1 MAQAHNTRTFGAT
14 IGAALGTSAAYAV
27 HGAVSAA
34 QYTGRFGQDVA
45 AGATEQYAAKSGEL
59 AARRAALAEQRAAA
73 IGAAVE
79 AAAPPVAKQRRLAT
93 AK

>member
-1 MAQAHNTRTFGAT
+1 MAQAQNTRTFGAT

-34 QYTGRFGQDVA
+34 QYTGRFGKDVA
-45 AGATEQYAAKSGEL
+45 AGATEQYGVKSAELLAKREQ
-59 AARRAALAEQRAAA
+59 LAEQRGMVA
-73 IGAAVE
+73 IPV
-79 AAAPPVAKQRRLAT
+79 VAKQRRVAT

>member
-1 MAQAHNTRTFGAT
+1 MAQAHNTLGST
-14 IGAALGTSAAYAV
+14 IGRALGNAAAYTV

-45 AGATEQYAAKSGEL
+45 AGATEQYGVKSAEL
-59 AARRAALAEQRAAA
+59 SARRERLAEQRGMVA
-73 IGAAVE
+73 IPV
-79 AAAPPVAKQRRLAT
+79 VAKQRRVAT

>member
-1 MAQAHNTRTFGAT
+1 MAQAHNTIGST
-14 IGAALGTSAAYAV
+14 IGRALGNAAAYSV

-45 AGATEQYAAKSGEL
+45 AGAADAYGAKSAEL
-59 AARRAALAEQRAAA
+59 LAKREQLAEQRGMVA
-73 IGAAVE
+73 IPV
-79 AAAPPVAKQRRLAT
+79 VAKQRRVAT